1 MYENW
6 IFILKDYI
14 AKQKWGL
21 NLLFFNRL
29 GLIWTLWLPWCR
41 IQTEILHEKTS
52 IFFTVLSA
60 VKLSNAKISLFP
72 SGQSWLLKTHC
83 GWELGGL
90 VSWQEEQRLW
100 LSLCLYWVTHGSY
113 QVLPISA
120 EVKWLQYSTVL
131 VWITVS
137 LSLSCRLSAICGHAC
152 LRGPPAEGWQSGHCI
167 WSSVWKNS
175 KGHAQVWTHDRRE
188 EVS

>member
-1 MYENW
+1 M
-6 IFILKDYI
+6 K
-14 AKQKWGL
+14 KQAY
-21 NLLFFNRL
+21 F
-29 GLIWTLWLPWCR
+29 
-41 IQTEILHEKTS
+41 S
-52 IFFTVLSA
+52 TVLLA